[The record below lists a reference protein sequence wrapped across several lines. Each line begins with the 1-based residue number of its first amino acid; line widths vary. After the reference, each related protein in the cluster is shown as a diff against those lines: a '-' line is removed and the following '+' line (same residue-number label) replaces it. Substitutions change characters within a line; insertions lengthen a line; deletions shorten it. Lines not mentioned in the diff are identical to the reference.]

1 MIEKTNTPDK
11 GEVGVMK
18 MLDRITQPND
28 IKQFEEEQ
36 WELLADEIRTFLLHH
51 VSKTGGH
58 LASNLGCVEL
68 TMALHLVLDFPKD
81 KIIWDVGHQSYTHK
95 ILTGRQDGFTSL
107 RQLDG
112 MSGFPKRIESETD
125 VFETGHS
132 STSISAAIGMAKA
145 HELRGDK
152 SAIVA
157 VIGDGSFTGG
167 LAYEALNNLGRL
179 KSSCVIIL
187 NDNEMS
193 IDENVGGM
201 SSYLTKIR
209 VGQVYNDVK
218 SGVEK
223 GLMNIPG
230 IGEGLAKAVKRGKDS
245 IKGLLV
251 PGMFFEDLGITYIGP
266 IDGHNIGAMVDTFD
280 AAIKLNRP
288 VVVHVKTVKGKG
300 YRYSERY
307 PKHFHGV
314 SPFDLTTGKALVPK
328 SKMTNTDVF
337 GRKMLALGEEYSN
350 LVAITA
356 AMASGTGLE
365 KFANVYGNRFFDV
378 GIAEQHAVTFAAGL
392 ASEGLIPVVAVYSS
406 FLQRAYDQILHDV
419 CLQNLHVIFAID
431 RSGLVGEDG
440 ATHQGIF
447 DTAYLSQIPNMTV
460 IAPKNR
466 YELTK
471 SMEYAMQYNGP
482 IAIKYS
488 RGDAFYGLKEQLAPM
503 EQGKS
508 EILFEGNQI
517 ALIAVGNMV
526 EVANEAYELLQEKG
540 IEITFVNARFIKP
553 LDEELLLNLVKQ
565 HQVVVTLEEH
575 VFQGGYG
582 QAVSAFYMNSG
593 VKDIEVI
600 NFAIDDTFVEH
611 GSVAGLREKL
621 GIDALSVVRTIEEKW
636 NKK

>member
-1 MIEKTNTPDK
+1 MELLK
-11 GEVGVMK
+11 
-18 MLDRITQPND
+18 RITQPND
-28 IKQFEEEQ
+28 IKQFDEEQ
-36 WELLADEIRTFLLHH
+36 WEILADEIRTFLLHH

-68 TMALHLVLDFPKD
+68 TMALHLVLNLPKD

-95 ILTGRQDGFTSL
+95 VLTGRQDGFQSL
-107 RQLDG
+107 RKMDG
-112 MSGFPKRIESETD
+112 MSGFPKRVESATD

-145 HELRGDK
+145 HELKGEK
-152 SAIVA
+152 STIVA

-167 LAYEALNNLGRL
+167 LAYEALNNLARL
-179 KSSCVIIL
+179 KSSCMIVL

-201 SSYLTKIR
+201 STYLTKIR
-209 VGQVYNDVK
+209 VGQAYNDMK

-230 IGEGLAKAVKRGKDS
+230 IGEGIAKAVKRGKDS

-266 IDGHNIGAMVDTFD
+266 IDGHDISQMVDTFD
-280 AAIKLNRP
+280 SAIKLNRP
-288 VVVHVKTVKGKG
+288 VVVHVKTKKGKG
-300 YRYSERY
+300 YRYAERY

-314 SPFDLTTGKALVPK
+314 APFDLKTGKPLK
-328 SKMTNTDVF
+328 QKTKMTNTDVF
-337 GRKMLALGEEYSN
+337 GRKLLMLGEEYPN

-356 AMASGTGLE
+356 AMSSGTGLE
-365 KFANVYGNRFFDV
+365 KFANVYPKRFFDV

-392 ASEGLIPVVAVYSS
+392 ASEGMIPVVAIYSS

-460 IAPKNR
+460 LAPKNR

-471 SMEYAMQYNGP
+471 AMEFAMKYNGP

-488 RGDAFYGLKEQLAPM
+488 RGDAFYGLQEYLEPI
-503 EQGKS
+503 ELGKS
-508 EILFEGNQI
+508 EVIHDGENV
-517 ALIAVGNMV
+517 ALIGVGNMV
-526 EVANEAYELLQEKG
+526 EVASEAYDKLKEKG
-540 IEITFVNARFIKP
+540 IHITLVNARFVKP
-553 LDEELLLNLVKQ
+553 LDEQMLRELTKD
-565 HQVVVTLEEH
+565 HSTIMTLEEH

-582 QAVSAFYMNSG
+582 QAVSAFCMNSG
-593 VKDIEVI
+593 LKDVEVV
-600 NFAIDDTFVEH
+600 NFAIDDSFVEH
-611 GSVAGLREKL
+611 GSVADLRQKL
-621 GIDALSVVRTIEEKW
+621 GMDADSVVKTIEDRLL
-636 NKK
+636 

>member
-1 MIEKTNTPDK
+1 M
-11 GEVGVMK
+11 GL
-18 MLDRITQPND
+18 LDNIKEPND
-28 IKQFEEEQ
+28 IKQYDVEQ
-36 WELLADEIRTFLLHH
+36 WKPLAEEIRTFLLEHI
-51 VSKTGGH
+51 SKTGGH

-68 TMALHLVLDFPKD
+68 TMALHLVLNLPKD

-95 ILTGRQDGFTSL
+95 ILTGRQEGFDTL
-107 RQLDG
+107 RQLGG
-112 MSGFPKRIESETD
+112 MSGFPKRVESETD

-132 STSISAAIGMAKA
+132 STSISAAIGVAKA
-145 HELRGDK
+145 NELSGNK
-152 SAIVA
+152 STIVA

-167 LAYEALNNLGRL
+167 LTYEALNNLARL
-179 KSSCVIIL
+179 KSSCLIIL

-201 SSYLTKIR
+201 SSYLNKIR
-209 VGQVYNDVK
+209 VGQAYNEVK

-266 IDGHNIGAMVDTFD
+266 IDGHNISQMVDTFE
-280 AAIKLNRP
+280 AAVRLKRP
-288 VVVHVKTVKGKG
+288 VVVHVKTIKGKG
-300 YRYSERY
+300 YRYAV
-307 PKHFHGV
+307 KHPQYFHGV
-314 SPFDLTTGKALVPK
+314 SPFDLKTGKALEK
-328 SKMTNTDVF
+328 KTKMTNTDVF
-337 GRKMLALGEEYSN
+337 GRKLLALGEEYPK

-365 KFANVYGNRFFDV
+365 KFANVYPKRFFDV

-392 ASEGLIPVVAVYSS
+392 AGEGMIPVVAVYSS

-447 DTAYLSQIPNMTV
+447 DAAYLSNIPNMTV
-460 IAPKNR
+460 LAPKNR

-471 SMEYAMQYNGP
+471 ALEFAMEYKGP
-482 IAIKYS
+482 IALKYS
-488 RGDAFYGLKEQLAPM
+488 KGAAFYGLREQLEPI
-503 EQGKS
+503 ECGKS
-508 EILFEGNQI
+508 EILFKGSRV

-526 EVANEAYELLQEKG
+526 EVACKVYEALKEKG
-540 IEITFVNARFIKP
+540 KEITLVNARFIKP
-553 LDEELLLNLVKQ
+553 LDETMLINLAGE
-565 HQVVVTLEEH
+565 HQVIFTLEEQL
-575 VFQGGYG
+575 FQGGYG
-582 QAVSAFYMNSG
+582 QAVSSFYMRNHMNQIR
-593 VKDIEVI
+593 VENIAIE
-600 NFAIDDTFVEH
+600 DTFVEH
-611 GSVAGLREKL
+611 GAVEALRRLLGLDAESVLQR
-621 GIDALSVVRTIEEKW
+621 IERYL
-636 NKK
+636 

>member
-1 MIEKTNTPDK
+1 MELLK
-11 GEVGVMK
+11 
-18 MLDRITQPND
+18 RISQPND

-36 WELLADEIRTFLLHH
+36 WEALADEIRTFLLQH

-68 TMALHLVLDFPKD
+68 TMALHLVLNLPKD

-95 ILTGRQDGFTSL
+95 ILTGRQDGFTTL
-107 RQLDG
+107 RKMDG
-112 MSGFPKRIESETD
+112 MSGFPKRVESETD

-145 HELRGDK
+145 HELKGEK
-152 SAIVA
+152 STIVA

-179 KSSCVIIL
+179 KSSCMIVL

-209 VGQVYNDVK
+209 VGQAYNDMK

-230 IGEGLAKAVKRGKDS
+230 IGEGIAKAVKRGKDS

-266 IDGHNIGAMVDTFD
+266 IDGHDMNQMVDTFE
-280 AAIKLNRP
+280 AAIRLNRP
-288 VVVHVKTVKGKG
+288 VVVHVKTKKGKG
-300 YRYSERY
+300 YRYAERY

-314 SPFDLTTGKALVPK
+314 APFDLNTGKPLK
-328 SKMTNTDVF
+328 QKTKMTNTDVF
-337 GRKMLALGEEYSN
+337 GRKLLALGEEYPD
-350 LVAITA
+350 LVTITA

-365 KFANVYGNRFFDV
+365 KFANVYPKRFFDV

-392 ASEGLIPVVAVYSS
+392 ASEGMIPVVAVYSS

-447 DTAYLSQIPNMTV
+447 DTAYLSQIPNMT
-460 IAPKNR
+460 ILAPKNR

-471 SMEYAMQYNGP
+471 SMEFAVNYNGP

-488 RGDAFYGLKEQLAPM
+488 RGDAFYGLKEQM
-503 EQGKS
+503 EPIEHGKS
-508 EILFEGNQI
+508 EILFEGNQV
-517 ALIAVGNMV
+517 ALVAVGNMV
-526 EVANEAYELLQEKG
+526 EVAVEVYDVLKEKG
-540 IEITFVNARFIKP
+540 IDITLINARFVKP
-553 LDEELLLNLVKQ
+553 LDEDLLMDLTEKHHTVI
-565 HQVVVTLEEH
+565 TLEEH
-575 VFQGGYG
+575 VFQGGFG
-582 QAVSAFYMNSG
+582 QAVSAFYMNRG
-593 VKDIEVI
+593 MKNIEI
-600 NFAIDDTFVEH
+600 MNFAINDSFVEH
-611 GSVAGLREKL
+611 GSVAALREKL
-621 GIDALSVVRTIEEKW
+621 GIDADSIVKVIEEKMR
-636 NKK
+636 

>member
-1 MIEKTNTPDK
+1 MQLLKK
-11 GEVGVMK
+11 
-18 MLDRITQPND
+18 ITQPND
-28 IKQFEEEQ
+28 IKQFDAEQ
-36 WELLADEIRTFLLHH
+36 WDLLADEIRTFLLQH

-58 LASNLGCVEL
+58 LASNLGCVEM
-68 TMALHLVLDFPKD
+68 TMALHLVLDLPKD

-95 ILTGRQDGFTSL
+95 ILTGRQDGFTNL

-132 STSISAAIGMAKA
+132 STSISAAIGMAEA
-145 HELRGDK
+145 HELKGEERTV
-152 SAIVA
+152 VA

-179 KSSCVIIL
+179 KSSCLIVL

-209 VGQVYNDVK
+209 VGQAYNDVK

-223 GLMNIPG
+223 GLLNIPG
-230 IGEGLAKAVKRGKDS
+230 IGEGIAKVVKRGKDS

-266 IDGHNIGAMVDTFD
+266 IDGHNIGQMVDTFE

-288 VVVHVKTVKGKG
+288 VVVHIKTRKGKG
-300 YRYSERY
+300 YRYAERH

-314 SPFDLTTGKALVPK
+314 SPFDLNTGKPLK
-328 SKMTNTDVF
+328 QKTKMTNTDVF
-337 GRKMLALGEEYSN
+337 GRKLLALGEEYPN

-365 KFANVYGNRFFDV
+365 KFANVYPKRFFDV

-419 CLQNLHVIFAID
+419 CLQKLHVIFAID

-447 DTAYLSQIPNMTV
+447 DTAYLTQIPNMTV

-471 SMEYAMQYNGP
+471 AMEYAMKFDGP

-488 RGDAFYGLKEQLAPM
+488 RGDAYYGLKEQLEPM
-503 EQGKS
+503 EYGKS
-508 EILFEGNQI
+508 EIIFEGQKV
-517 ALIAVGNMV
+517 ALIGVGNMV
-526 EVANEAYELLQEKG
+526 EVAHEVYDALQNKG
-540 IEITFVNARFIKP
+540 IDITLVNARFIKP
-553 LDEELLLNLVKQ
+553 LDEELLTELAKT
-565 HQVVVTLEEH
+565 HDTIVTLEEH

-593 VKDIEVI
+593 MKDVEMI
-600 NFAIDDTFVEH
+600 NFAIEDSFVEH
-611 GSVAGLREKL
+611 GNVEALRRKL
-621 GIDALSVVRTIEEKW
+621 GIDADSVVKAIEECL
-636 NKK
+636 

>member
-1 MIEKTNTPDK
+1 MELLEKIK
-11 GEVGVMK
+11 E
-18 MLDRITQPND
+18 PND
-28 IKQFEEEQ
+28 IKQFDTEY
-36 WELLADEIRTFLLHH
+36 WEPLADEIRTFLLSHI
-51 VSKTGGH
+51 SQTGGH

-68 TMALHLVLDFPKD
+68 TMALHLVLNLPQD

-95 ILTGRQDGFTSL
+95 ILTGRQEGFDSL
-107 RQLDG
+107 RQFGG
-112 MSGFPKRIESETD
+112 MSGFPKRVESETD

-145 HELRGDK
+145 NELKNQSGT
-152 SAIVA
+152 IVA

-167 LAYEALNNLGRL
+167 LTYEALNNLARL
-179 KSSCVIIL
+179 KSSCMIVL

-201 SSYLTKIR
+201 SSYLNKIR
-209 VGQVYNDVK
+209 VGQTYNEVK

-230 IGEGLAKAVKRGKDS
+230 IGEGLAKVIKRSKDS

-266 IDGHNIGAMVDTFD
+266 IDGHNISQMVDTFE
-280 AAIKLNRP
+280 AAIRLKRP

-300 YRYSERY
+300 YRYAEKY
-307 PKHFHGV
+307 PKYFHGV
-314 SPFDLTTGKALVPK
+314 APFDLQTGKALK
-328 SKMTNTDVF
+328 KKDKMTNTDVF
-337 GRKMLALGEEYSN
+337 GRKLLALGEEYPN

-365 KFANVYGNRFFDV
+365 KFANVYPKRFFDV

-392 ASEGLIPVVAVYSS
+392 ASEGMIPVVAVYSS

-419 CLQNLHVIFAID
+419 CLQKLHVVFAID

-460 IAPKNR
+460 LAPKNR
-466 YELTK
+466 YEMTRA
-471 SMEYAMQYNGP
+471 MEFAMEYNGP

-488 RGDAFYGLKEQLAPM
+488 KGDAYYGLKDYQEPIVY
-503 EQGKS
+503 GKS
-508 EILFEGNQI
+508 EMIFKGSKV
-517 ALIAVGNMV
+517 ALIAVGNMMETAV
-526 EVANEAYELLQEKG
+526 QVYETLKEKG
-540 IEITFVNARFIKP
+540 QEITLVNARFIKP
-553 LDEELLLNLVKQ
+553 LDEEMLKKLAEEHNVII
-565 HQVVVTLEEH
+565 TLEEA
-575 VFQGGYG
+575 VFRGSFGE
-582 QAVSAFYMNSG
+582 AASAFYMRNG
-593 VKDIEVI
+593 ITDVKVR
-600 NFAIDDTFVEH
+600 NLAIDDTFVEH
-611 GSVAGLREKL
+611 GKVAELRRMLGLDSESVCRA
-621 GIDALSVVRTIEEKW
+621 VEEYL
-636 NKK
+636 

>member
-1 MIEKTNTPDK
+1 MELLK
-11 GEVGVMK
+11 
-18 MLDRITQPND
+18 RISQPND
-28 IKQFEEEQ
+28 IKQFEEEE

-51 VSKTGGH
+51 ISKTGGH

-68 TMALHLVLDFPKD
+68 TIALHLVLNFPKD

-95 ILTGRQDGFTSL
+95 ILTGRQDGFCSL

-112 MSGFPKRIESETD
+112 MSGFPKRVESETD

-145 HELRGDK
+145 HELQGVK
-152 SAIVA
+152 STIVA

-167 LAYEALNNLGRL
+167 LAYEALNNLARL
-179 KSSCVIIL
+179 KSSCMIVL

-230 IGEGLAKAVKRGKDS
+230 IGEGIAKVVKRGKDS

-266 IDGHNIGAMVDTFD
+266 IDGHDMNQLVDTFES
-280 AAIKLNRP
+280 AIKLNRP
-288 VVVHVKTVKGKG
+288 VVVHVKTKKGKG
-300 YRYSERY
+300 YRYAERY
-307 PKHFHGV
+307 PKYFHGV
-314 SPFDLTTGKALVPK
+314 TPFDLDTGKPLK
-328 SKMTNTDVF
+328 QKTKMTNTDVF
-337 GRKMLALGEEYSN
+337 GRKLLALGEEYPE

-365 KFANVYGNRFFDV
+365 KFANVYPKRFFDV

-392 ASEGLIPVVAVYSS
+392 ASEGMIPVVAVYSS

-447 DTAYLSQIPNMTV
+447 DTAYLAQIPNMT
-460 IAPKNR
+460 ILAPKNR

-471 SMEYAMQYNGP
+471 AMEFAVKYNGP
-482 IAIKYS
+482 IAVKYS
-488 RGDAFYGLKEQLAPM
+488 RGDAFYGLKDQLEPI
-503 EQGKS
+503 EHGKS
-508 EILFEGNQI
+508 EMLFEGKQV
-517 ALIAVGNMV
+517 ALVAVGNMV
-526 EVANEAYELLQEKG
+526 EVATKAYDVLLEKG
-540 IEITFVNARFIKP
+540 MDITLVNARFIKP
-553 LDEELLLNLVKQ
+553 LDEDLLVDLAKKHHTVI
-565 HQVVVTLEEH
+565 TLEEH
-575 VFQGGYG
+575 VFQGGFG

-593 VKDIEVI
+593 IKEV
-600 NFAIDDTFVEH
+600 NVVNLAIDDKFVEH
-611 GSVAGLREKL
+611 GSVFALREKL
-621 GIDALSVVRTIEEKW
+621 GMDADSIVKVIEEQMRAI
-636 NKK
+636 

>member
-1 MIEKTNTPDK
+1 MNLLE
-11 GEVGVMK
+11 
-18 MLDRITQPND
+18 RITQPND

-36 WELLADEIRTFLLHH
+36 WGPLADEIRTFLLNR

-68 TMALHLVLDFPKD
+68 TMALHLVLNLPKD

-95 ILTGRQDGFTSL
+95 ILTGRKEGFDTL

-112 MSGFPKRIESETD
+112 MSGFPKRVESDTD

-145 HELRGDK
+145 NELKGEK
-152 SAIVA
+152 STIVA

-179 KSSCVIIL
+179 KSSCMIVL

-209 VGQVYNDVK
+209 VGQAYNDMK

-230 IGEGLAKAVKRGKDS
+230 IGEGIAKVVKRSKDS

-251 PGMFFEDLGITYIGP
+251 PGMFFEDLGVTYVGP
-266 IDGHNIGAMVDTFD
+266 IDGHNVGQMIDTFA
-280 AAIKLNRP
+280 AAIRLERP

-300 YRYSERY
+300 YRYAERH
-307 PKHFHGV
+307 PKYFHGV
-314 SPFDLTTGKALVPK
+314 APFDLKTGKALK
-328 SKMTNTDVF
+328 QKTKMTNTDVF
-337 GRKMLALGEEYSN
+337 GRKLLAMGEKYPN

-365 KFANVYGNRFFDV
+365 KFANVYPKRFFDV

-392 ASEGLIPVVAVYSS
+392 ASEGMIPVVAVYSS

-471 SMEYAMQYNGP
+471 AMEFAVKHNGP
-482 IAIKYS
+482 VAIKYS
-488 RGDAFYGLKEQLAPM
+488 RGDAYYGLKEQLEPICH
-503 EQGKS
+503 GKS
-508 EILFEGNQI
+508 ELLYEGKDI
-517 ALIAVGNMV
+517 ALIGVGSMV
-526 EVANEAYELLQEKG
+526 EVAKEAYDRLQEKD
-540 IEITFVNARFIKP
+540 IDITLVNARFIKP
-553 LDEELLLNLVKQ
+553 LDEDMLLELAEKHSLVI
-565 HQVVVTLEEH
+565 TLEEH

-593 VKDIEVI
+593 CKDVEVV
-600 NFAIDDTFVEH
+600 NFAINDCFVEH
-611 GSVAGLREKL
+611 GNVDALRERF
-621 GIDALSVVRTIEEKW
+621 GINADSVIEVVEEFVRTT
-636 NKK
+636 

>member
-1 MIEKTNTPDK
+1 MQLLKK
-11 GEVGVMK
+11 
-18 MLDRITQPND
+18 ITQPND
-28 IKQFEEEQ
+28 IKQFDAEQ
-36 WELLADEIRTFLLHH
+36 WDLLADEIRTFLLQH

-58 LASNLGCVEL
+58 LASNLGCVEM
-68 TMALHLVLDFPKD
+68 TMALHLVLDLPKD

-95 ILTGRQDGFTSL
+95 ILTGRQDGFTNL

-112 MSGFPKRIESETD
+112 MSGFPKRVESETD

-132 STSISAAIGMAKA
+132 STSISAAIGMAEA
-145 HELRGDK
+145 LELKGEKRTV
-152 SAIVA
+152 VA

-179 KSSCVIIL
+179 KSSCMIVL

-209 VGQVYNDVK
+209 VGQAYNDVK

-223 GLMNIPG
+223 GLLNIPG
-230 IGEGLAKAVKRGKDS
+230 IGEGIAKVVKRGKDS

-266 IDGHNIGAMVDTFD
+266 IDGHNIGQMVDTFE

-288 VVVHVKTVKGKG
+288 VVVHIKTRKGKG
-300 YRYSERY
+300 YRYAERH

-314 SPFDLTTGKALVPK
+314 SSFDLNTGKPLK
-328 SKMTNTDVF
+328 QKTKMTNTDVF
-337 GRKMLALGEEYSN
+337 GRKLLALGEEYPN

-365 KFANVYGNRFFDV
+365 KFANVYPKRFFDV

-419 CLQNLHVIFAID
+419 CLQKLHVIFAID

-447 DTAYLSQIPNMTV
+447 DTAYLTQIPNMTV

-471 SMEYAMQYNGP
+471 AMEYAMKFDGP

-488 RGDAFYGLKEQLAPM
+488 RGDAYYGLKEQLEPM
-503 EQGKS
+503 EYGKS
-508 EILFEGNQI
+508 EIIFEGQKV
-517 ALIAVGNMV
+517 ALIGVGNMV
-526 EVANEAYELLQEKG
+526 EVAHEVYDALQNKG
-540 IEITFVNARFIKP
+540 IDITLVNARFIKP
-553 LDEELLLNLVKQ
+553 LDEELLTELAKT
-565 HQVVVTLEEH
+565 HDTIVTLEEH

-593 VKDIEVI
+593 MKDVEMI
-600 NFAIDDTFVEH
+600 NFAIEDSFVEH
-611 GSVAGLREKL
+611 GNVEALRRKL
-621 GIDALSVVRTIEEKW
+621 GIDADSVVKAIEECL
-636 NKK
+636 